1 MKKTAILLIICI
13 FTLVSGCKKFDY
25 YQDNPNKPTK
35 ATPALLM
42 TYICQ
47 NIFKNDPISAAY
59 ASRHLTYY
67 ERPNESINYNWNRGS
82 FSGYDGLRQVLKLE
96 GLVADNKNF
105 KGLVYLFRAIY
116 FAQMTETFGD
126 IPYKDALHA
135 EQDGRTPIYDKQED
149 IYDGLLQELEEA
161 NSLLDA
167 ANGKIDGDIIYGG
180 DANKWKKLANAYRL
194 RLLIH
199 LSKKEGQTK
208 IAVRQQFQ
216 TIISNPTKYPLMENV
231 GDNAQIVFN
240 TTDPSNYYP
249 SAGSLSVSTLVSLEQ
264 SFVEMLQK
272 REDPRLF
279 SFGDPIA
286 GKDAGV
292 FSNYK
297 GVDAGLSPADQQA
310 SAAQSS
316 LIARRYVDLRNPVN
330 EPMIFLSYAEQ
341 EFLIAEAIQRGW
353 ITGDMNDH
361 YQKGI
366 TASMAFYKITGTFVT
381 DYLNRDLVK
390 LATGDPLTKI
400 LTQKYIAFYM
410 NSSWEPFFE
419 QRRTGIPVLRVGPG
433 TLNGGKVPKRWQY
446 PLSESQYNE
455 INLDAAVKRQF
466 TEGDNVNAAMWL
478 IK

>member
-1 MKKTAILLIICI
+1 MKKTYILLI
-13 FTLVSGCKKFDY
+13 VSILALSMGCKKFDY

-47 NIFKNDPISAAY
+47 NIFNNNPISAAY

-82 FSGYDGLRQVLKLE
+82 FDGYGGLRQVLKLE
-96 GLVADNKNF
+96 ALVADNKNF
-105 KGLVYLFRAIY
+105 QGLAHLFRVIY
-116 FAQMTETFGD
+116 FTQLTETFGD
-126 IPYKDALHA
+126 IPYTDALKA

-149 IYDGLLQELEEA
+149 IYTGLLQELEEA

-167 ANGKIDGDIIYGG
+167 GNGIIDGDVVYAG
-180 DANKWKKLANAYRL
+180 DANKWKKFVNAYRL

-199 LSKKEGQTK
+199 LSKKEGQSK
-208 IAVRQQFQ
+208 IAIKQQFQ
-216 TIISNPTKYPLMENV
+216 SILSNPAKYPLMTSPS
-231 GDNAQIVFN
+231 DNAQLVFN

-249 SAGSLSVSTLVSLEQ
+249 TAGSLSVSTLVSLEQ
-264 SFVEMLQK
+264 SFVEMLQQ

-279 SFGDPIA
+279 SFGDPVA
-286 GKDAGV
+286 GKTAGV
-292 FSNYK
+292 FANYK

-316 LIARRYVDLRNPVN
+316 LIARRFVDLRNPIN

-341 EFLIAEAIQRGW
+341 EFIIAEAIQRGW

-366 TASMAFYKITGTFVT
+366 TASMAFYKITGTIVT
-381 DYLNRDLVK
+381 DYLNKDLVK
-390 LATGDPLTKI
+390 LTTGDPLTKI

-419 QRRTGIPVLRVGPG
+419 QRRTGVPVLRVGPG

-455 INLDAAVKRQF
+455 ANLDEAVKRQF
-466 TEGDNVNAAMWL
+466 AEGDNVNASMWL

>member
-1 MKKTAILLIICI
+1 MKKIAVLLIVCMV
-13 FTLVSGCKKFDY
+13 TLVTGCKKFDY

-35 ATPALLM
+35 ATPALLI

-47 NIFKNDPISAAY
+47 DIFKNNPINAAY

-67 ERPNESINYNWNRGS
+67 ERPSESINYNWNRGS
-82 FSGYDGLRQVLKLE
+82 FGGYDGLRQVLKLE
-96 GLVADNKNF
+96 ALVADNKNF
-105 KGLVYLFRAIY
+105 QGLVHLFRVIY
-116 FAQMTETFGD
+116 FTQLTETFGD
-126 IPYKDALHA
+126 IPYTDALKA

-149 IYDGLLQELEEA
+149 IYAGLLQELEDA
-161 NSLLDA
+161 NALLDTG
-167 ANGKIDGDIIYGG
+167 NGIIDGDIIYAG
-180 DANKWKKLANAYRL
+180 DAHKWKKLVNAYRL

-216 TIISNPTKYPLMENV
+216 TIVSNPAKYPLMEST
-231 GDNAQIVFN
+231 GDNAQLVFN
-240 TTDPSNYYP
+240 TSDPSNYYP
-249 SAGSLSVSTLVSLEQ
+249 TAGSLSVSTLVSLEQ
-264 SFVEMLQK
+264 SFVDMLQK

-279 SFGDPIA
+279 SFGDPVA
-286 GKDAGV
+286 GKTAGV
-292 FSNYK
+292 FANYK

-310 SAAQSS
+310 SASQSS
-316 LIARRYVDLRNPVN
+316 LIARRFVDLRSPVN

-353 ITGDMNDH
+353 ITGDLNDH
-361 YQKGI
+361 YQRGI
-366 TASMAFYKITGTFVT
+366 TASMAFYKISGTIVM

-390 LATGDPLTKI
+390 LSTGDSLTKI
-400 LTQKYIAFYM
+400 LTQKYIAFFM
-410 NSSWEPFFE
+410 NSSWEPFYE
-419 QRRTGIPVLRVGPG
+419 QRRTGVPVLRVGPG

-466 TEGDNVNAAMWL
+466 TEGDNVNATMWL

>member
-96 GLVADNKNF
+96 ELIADNKNF
-105 KGLVYLFRAIY
+105 KGLVHLFRAIY

-126 IPYKDALHA
+126 IPYTDALHA
-135 EQDGRTPIYDKQED
+135 EQDGRTPVYDKQED

-455 INLDAAVKRQF
+455 TNLDAAVKRQF

>member
-1 MKKTAILLIICI
+1 MKKTYILLI
-13 FTLVSGCKKFDY
+13 VSILALSMGCKKFDY

-310 SAAQSS
+310 SAAQTS

>member
-1 MKKTAILLIICI
+1 MKKTYIPWLVCL
-13 FTLVSGCKKFDY
+13 FTMVTSCKKFDY

-47 NIFKNDPISAAY
+47 NIFNNNPISAAY

-67 ERPNESINYNWNRGS
+67 ERPNESINYNWNRGN
-82 FSGYDGLRQVLKLE
+82 YDNYGGLRQVLKLE
-96 GLVADNKNF
+96 PLVTDNKNF
-105 KGLVYLFRAIY
+105 QGLAHLFRVIY

-126 IPYKDALHA
+126 IPYTDALRA
-135 EQDGRTPIYDKQED
+135 ELDGRTPIYDKQED
-149 IYDGLLQELEEA
+149 IYDGLLQELEQA
-161 NSLLDA
+161 NSLLDTG
-167 ANGKIDGDIIYGG
+167 NGKIDGDIIYGG
-180 DANKWKKLANAYRL
+180 DANKWKKLINAYRL

-208 IAVRQQFQ
+208 IAIKQQFQ
-216 TIISNPTKYPLMENV
+216 SIISNPVKYPLMGNI
-231 GDNAQIVFN
+231 GDNAQLVFN
-240 TTDPSNYYP
+240 TSDPSNYYP
-249 SAGSLSVSTLVSLEQ
+249 TAGHLSVSTLVSLEQ

-279 SFGDPIA
+279 SFGDAIA
-286 GKDAGV
+286 GKTAGV

-316 LIARRYVDLRNPVN
+316 LIARRFVDLRSPVN

-353 ITGDMNDH
+353 ISGDMNDH

-366 TASMAFYKITGTFVT
+366 TASMAFYKITGTIVS
-381 DYLNRDLVK
+381 DYLNKGLVK
-390 LATGDPLTKI
+390 LETGDPLTKI

-419 QRRTGIPVLRVGPG
+419 QRRTGVPVLRVGPG
-433 TLNGGKVPKRWQY
+433 TLNGGKIPKRWQY

-455 INLDAAVKRQF
+455 SNLDAAVKRQF
-466 TEGDNVNAAMWL
+466 TEGDNVNATMWL

>member
-180 DANKWKKLANAYRL
+180 DANKWKKLANAYHL

-341 EFLIAEAIQRGW
+341 EFLIAEAIQRGC

>member
-390 LATGDPLTKI
+390 LTTGDPLTKI

>member
-1 MKKTAILLIICI
+1 MKKTTILSIICI
-13 FTLVSGCKKFDY
+13 FTLVTGCKKFDY

-35 ATPALLM
+35 ATQALLM
-42 TYICQ
+42 TYIAQ
-47 NIFKNDPISAAY
+47 NIFKNDPINAAY

-67 ERPNESINYNWNRGS
+67 ERPNEYINYNWNRGS
-82 FSGYDGLRQVLKLE
+82 FSGYGGLRQVLKLE
-96 GLVADNKNF
+96 QLGTENKNF
-105 KGLVYLFRAIY
+105 QGLAHLFRAVY
-116 FAQMTETFGD
+116 FAQMTDIFGD
-126 IPYKDALHA
+126 IPYTDALRA
-135 EQDGRTPIYDKQED
+135 ELEGRKPLYDKQED
-149 IYDGLLQELEEA
+149 IYDGVLQELELA
-161 NSLLDA
+161 NSLLDPG
-167 ANGKIDGDIIYGG
+167 NGKIDGDIIYGG
-180 DANKWKKLANAYRL
+180 DANRWKKLVNAYRL

-208 IAVRQQFQ
+208 IAIKQQFQ
-216 TIISNPTKYPLMENV
+216 TITSNPTKYPLMENF

-240 TTDPSNYYP
+240 TSDPSNYYP

-286 GKDAGV
+286 GKSAGV
-292 FSNYK
+292 FSNYR

-310 SAAQSS
+310 TAAQSS

-341 EFLIAEAIQRGW
+341 EFVIAEAIQRGW
-353 ITGDMNDH
+353 IAGDVNDH

-366 TASMAFYKITGTFVT
+366 MASMAFYKISGTIVT
-381 DYLNRDLVK
+381 DYLNGDLVK

-400 LTQKYIAFYM
+400 WTQKYIAFYM
-410 NSSWEPFFE
+410 NSGWEPFFE
-419 QRRTGIPVLRVGPG
+419 QRRTGVPVLRTGPG
-433 TLNGGKVPKRWQY
+433 TLNGGKIPKRWQY
-446 PLSESQYNE
+446 PLSESQYNQT
-455 INLDAAVKRQF
+455 NLDVALKRQF
-466 TEGDNVNAAMWL
+466 TEGDNVNAIMWL